1 VESTPIQRP
10 DGRRSPDLDFRKP
23 VLTRLFPA
31 ILIAISSSLA
41 ATEPESAQTVRF
53 RRPVAAAA
61 FDGGRRLAVA
71 NRDSGSISL
80 VDTENW
86 AVITEQDVGRSLS
99 DVAFDPLH
107 DRLIAL
113 DQTAHE
119 LLLLRPNIARL
130 QTTLRQAVARSPV
143 SLGVA
148 PDGRWLSVASLWS
161 RSVTLLE
168 WTDPDALSVR
178 HVIELPFAPRRQRPL
193 PGGQLIVAGAFRA
206 ELAVIDVA
214 AGKLRFVRE
223 LPGHN
228 VGGLAQSPRGDRLY
242 VTCQLLDPSAP
253 TTFDGIHWGG
263 LIENL
268 VRVIPVA
275 TILDRSTDLAAQS
288 RTIQLGSTGAGAAD
302 PAGIAFTD
310 ADRLIVVTSGI
321 DRAAVFPELQSIVSP
336 EVPTGRRPTAVV
348 ILPGRDQAVVV
359 NTLGDSLTVI
369 DTARGRK
376 MRDVLLG
383 PSPPAGPRERGES
396 LFFDARLS
404 HDNWLTCHS
413 CHTDGHAN
421 GLLADTFSDRSFGT
435 PKRVL
440 SLLGTRDNNPWA
452 WSGSLRTLHEQVVQS
467 VASSM
472 QGGKLPL
479 AQADDLVAYL
489 HSLPHAPPVLP
500 VLRSAEDALLL
511 ERGRAVFKEQ
521 GCAAC
526 HIPPLTYTSDQIVD
540 VGLEDEQGL
549 RKFNPPS
556 LRGVSQRDSFLHDG
570 RAKSLHAVFQDVGH
584 QLREVLPDEDLVALV
599 RFLQGL

>member
-1 VESTPIQRP
+1 
-10 DGRRSPDLDFRKP
+10 
-23 VLTRLFPA
+23 VLTRFFPA
-31 ILIAISSSLA
+31 ILIVISGSLA
-41 ATEPESAQTVRF
+41 VATEPESAQTVRF

-61 FDGGRRLAVA
+61 FDDGRRLAVA
-71 NRDSGSISL
+71 NRESGSICL

-86 AVITEQDVGRSLS
+86 AVIAERDVGRRLS

-113 DQTAHE
+113 DQSTHE
-119 LLLLRPNIARL
+119 LLLLRPNGTRL
-130 QTTLRQAVARSPV
+130 QTTLRQAVARYPV
-143 SLGVA
+143 SLCVA
-148 PDGRWLSVASLWS
+148 PDGSWLSIASLWS
-161 RSVTLLE
+161 RSVTLLN
-168 WTDPDALSVR
+168 WTNPDALSVR
-178 HVIELPFAPRRQRPL
+178 HVIELPFAPRQQCPL
-193 PGGQLIVAGAFRA
+193 PDGNHLIVAGAFRA
-206 ELAVIDVA
+206 ELVVIDVA

-223 LPGHN
+223 IPGHN
-228 VGGLAQSPRGDRLY
+228 IGGLALSPRGGRLY

-275 TILDRSTDLAAQS
+275 AILDRSTDLAAQS

-376 MRDVLLG
+376 LRDVLLG

-421 GLLADTFSDRSFGT
+421 GLLADTFSDGSFGT

-452 WSGSLRTLHEQVVQS
+452 WNGGLRTLHEQVVQS

-500 VLRSAEDALLL
+500 EATSAEDISLLA
-511 ERGRAVFKEQ
+511 RGRAVFEAQ

-526 HIPPLTYTSDQIVD
+526 HVPPLTYTSDQIVD

-570 RAKSLHAVFQDVGH
+570 RARKLDAVFQDFGH
-584 QLREVLPDEDLVALV
+584 QLRKGLPDEDLQALV
-599 RFLQGL
+599 RFLKSL